1 MKSNHL
7 PDWDDY
13 FNAFADNQI
22 QLCNH
27 IQKDDHIRDLF
38 EKCRNANL
46 NTLWASDLYNIDS
59 NEQFKA
65 MLNENMKPVYNSA
78 KLQGYSL
85 WVR

>member
-1 MKSNHL
+1 M
-7 PDWDDY
+7 
-13 FNAFADNQI
+13 
-22 QLCNH
+22 
-27 IQKDDHIRDLF
+27 
-38 EKCRNANL
+38 
-46 NTLWASDLYNIDS
+46 TLEAPKFWLKIVRLYNIDS

>member
-7 PDWDDY
+7 PDWDVY

-22 QLCNH
+22 QLRNH